1 MAEFIYIDNFSKT
14 GKMAIS
20 LRVFEEIIK
29 KALGNLPDIS
39 LSQKS
44 TKKKQLIFLHKPVE
58 TTIKRGIVHTSVSVD
73 IKNNITPHDA
83 CSIIQNEITR
93 TFLAFTDQVPFDVQ
107 VRVESILNA

>member
-29 KALGNLPDIS
+29 KALSNLPDIS

-44 TKKKQLIFLHKPVE
+44 TKKKQLIL
-58 TTIKRGIVHTSVSVD
+58 KRECV
-73 IKNNITPHDA
+73 KY
-83 CSIIQNEITR
+83 
-93 TFLAFTDQVPFDVQ
+93 
-107 VRVESILNA
+107 